1 MKKGA
6 WLFALALIFG
16 CGFFVSNA
24 KADFTSP
31 EVKVYK
37 GKGQI
42 SNSFLA
48 FESAFQGGGFIS
60 TGDVNDDGLDE
71 IVIGAG
77 VGGGPRV
84 RVFKKSGKC
93 ILDFMAFEST
103 FKGGVDVAI
112 GNIDGIGKEEIIVT
126 KATGGQAWVKVFRG
140 KKQIRNFLALTSLH
154 TGGASVASGDVDS
167 DKKDEII
174 VGSGL
179 GSRSHVKVFSGR
191 GKESDKIFWPFENSY
206 KGGVDVAVG
215 DYDGGKDEEIAISK
229 ARFSN
234 ARLKIYKFDQEKTI
248 LGQFD
253 AYPTSHQEGANVDAG
268 DIDNDGLDEIITG
281 ANGQTS
287 EVRAFKVNGR
297 QLKVSLKPYGNYISG
312 GARVAV
318 GRFIKDVK
326 SERITTIPG
335 KKYYSGRNEYRY
347 IEVSLAKQRLYVY
360 EQGRVV
366 KEMLISSGISKYPTP
381 TGDYFIQ
388 AKVLSTRMKHEY
400 GPNHPDNY
408 DIPNVPYA
416 MPFDGGYTIHGA
428 FWHNNFGYP
437 MSHGCVNLSVPDS
450 KWLFEWAYLGESVH
464 VTPW

>member
-6 WLFALALIFG
+6 WLFAFVLIFG
-16 CGFFVSNA
+16 CGFFVPSA

-48 FESAFQGGGFIS
+48 FERAFQGGGFIA
-60 TGDVNDDGLDE
+60 TGDINNDGLDE
-71 IVIGAG
+71 IAIGAG

-84 RVFKKSGKC
+84 RVFKKNGKC

-112 GNIDGIGKEEIIVT
+112 GNIDGKGKAEIIVT
-126 KATGGQAWVKVFRG
+126 KATSGQAWVKVFRG
-140 KKQIRNFLALTSLH
+140 KKQIRNFLALTPLH
-154 TGGASVASGDVDS
+154 VGGASVSSGDVDG
-167 DKKDEII
+167 DKKDEIV

-179 GSRSHVKVFSGR
+179 GSKSHVKVFNGKGR
-191 GKESDKIFWPFENSY
+191 EFDKIFWPFEDSY

-215 DYDGGKDEEIAISK
+215 DFDGGKDEEIAISK
-229 ARFSN
+229 ARFTN
-234 ARLKIYKFDQEKTI
+234 ARLKVYKFDQEKTI

-297 QLKVSLKPYGNYISG
+297 QLNVSLKPYGNYISG
-312 GARVAV
+312 GTRVAV
-318 GRFIKDVK
+318 GKFVKNVK

-347 IEVSLAKQRLYVY
+347 IEVSLAHQKLYVY
-360 EQGRVV
+360 EQGRII
-366 KEMLISSGISKYPTP
+366 KEMWISSGIARYPTP
-381 TGDYFIQ
+381 TGDFYIRS
-388 AKVLSTRMKHEY
+388 KVLSTRMSYEY
-400 GPNHPDNY
+400 GPNNPDNY
-408 DIPNVPYA
+408 DIPNVPYV
-416 MPFDGGYTIHGA
+416 MPFDGPYTLHGA
-428 FWHNNFGYP
+428 FWHNDFGTP
-437 MSHGCVNLSVPDS
+437 KSHGCINLSVPDS
-450 KWLFEWAYLGESVH
+450 KWLFEWANLGDSVH

>member
-6 WLFALALIFG
+6 WLFALVLIFC
-16 CGFFVSNA
+16 CGFFVSNVS
-24 KADFTSP
+24 ADFTSP

-37 GKGQI
+37 GKGRI
-42 SNSFLA
+42 SKTFYA
-48 FESAFQGGGFIS
+48 FEKAFQGGGFIA
-60 TGDVNDDGLDE
+60 TGDVDNDGLDE

-77 VGGGPRV
+77 PGGGPRV
-84 RVFKKSGKC
+84 RAFEKSGKC

-103 FKGGVDVAI
+103 FKGGVDVAV
-112 GNIDGIGKEEIIVT
+112 GNIDGKGRAEIIVS
-126 KATGGQAWVKVFRG
+126 KATSGQAWIKVFRG
-140 KKQIRNFLALTSLH
+140 KKQIRTFLALTSLH
-154 TGGASVASGDVDS
+154 TGGATVASGDING

-179 GSRSHVKVFSGR
+179 RSKAHVKVFTGKGR
-191 GKESDKIFWPFENSY
+191 EFKKIFWPFEDSY

-215 DYDGGKDEEIAISK
+215 DFDGDKKDDIAIAKS
-229 ARFSN
+229 RFTN
-234 ARLKIYKFDQEKTI
+234 ARLKIYKFDEEKTI

-253 AYPTSHQEGANVDAG
+253 AYPASHQEGANIDAG

-297 QLKVSLKPYGNYISG
+297 QLKTSLKPYGNYISG
-312 GARVAV
+312 GTKVAV
-318 GRFIKDVK
+318 GKFMKDVK

-335 KKYYSGRNEYRY
+335 KKYYQGRNEYRY
-347 IEVSLAKQRLYVY
+347 IEISLASQKLWAY
-360 EQGRVV
+360 EGGRVIN
-366 KEMLISSGISKYPTP
+366 EMLISSGIAKYPTP
-381 TGDYFIQ
+381 TGDYYIQ
-388 AKVLSTRMKHEY
+388 AKIVSTRMKHEY

-450 KWLFEWAYLGESVH
+450 KWLFEWANFGESVH